1 VFDVDFFKP
10 HTPRTTWFRNLI
22 HHEAVVYYNEINL
35 LMAAAKDDTEKRF
48 HVYTALHQV
57 VGEKLRHVATE
68 TERLDYKLEYINPN
82 GIHRLKEVHLAE
94 ETYIYYYLKTELIA
108 LYLNIQEAFGHH
120 LNEELKDEAEIYL
133 VYFREAVP
141 AIPLIKRAETIVLPL
156 KPSKEKTTTEFH
168 PVIGDVR
175 SPRLSKANYEI
186 VKYSDQ
192 FAVVEAQ
199 LYEYEIIDGD
209 YCFIRNKKQSN
220 KTLLAAVYRELI
232 DKNYFRRNILGSTKK
247 YTDTDIRLYLD
258 ERYATDTSQQFRKL
272 TDQQKE
278 KAKRKLPWL
287 ERIAK
292 LK

>member
-1 VFDVDFFKP
+1 
-10 HTPRTTWFRNLI
+10 
-22 HHEAVVYYNEINL
+22 
-35 LMAAAKDDTEKRF
+35 
-48 HVYTALHQV
+48 
-57 VGEKLRHVATE
+57 LRHVATE
-68 TERLDYKLEYINPN
+68 TERLDYRREYINPD
-82 GIHRLKEVHLAE
+82 GDHRLKEVHLAE

-156 KPSKEKTTTEFH
+156 KLSKEKTAVEFR
-168 PVIGDVR
+168 PVKADVR
-175 SPRLSKANYEI
+175 SLLQSKANYEI
-186 VKYSDQ
+186 VKYPDH
-192 FAVVEAQ
+192 FAVVESR

-209 YCFIRNKKQSN
+209 YCFIMNKKRSN

-247 YTDTDIRLYLD
+247 YSDTDIRQYLD

-278 KAKRKLPWL
+278 KAKMKLPWI
-287 ERIAK
+287 EKITR